1 MLLKVVSTLK
11 SVQPSLLF
19 SFKTETSQKV
29 FIGLSLKMLLGLL
42 LALKKTSSSKKY
54 FIIYWLYKTNYGF
67 FVNKFIF
74 LDPIKHLVDEIL
86 IIIGFVEG
94 FAVATY
100 L

>member
-1 MLLKVVSTLK
+1 M
-11 SVQPSLLF
+11 SLLF

-54 FIIYWLYKTNYGF
+54 FIMYWLYKTNY
-67 FVNKFIF
+67 VF
-74 LDPIKHLVDEIL
+74 LDPVKHLVDEIL
-86 IIIGFVEG
+86 IIIGFVER
-94 FAVATY
+94 FSVATY

>member
-54 FIIYWLYKTNYGF
+54 FIIYWLYKTNY
-67 FVNKFIF
+67 VF
-74 LDPIKHLVDEIL
+74 LHPVKHLVDEIL

-94 FAVATY
+94 FSVATY